1 MTATVPWMS
10 MSMSP
15 DGSFASAG
23 VRPDNGVGVR
33 SDAESSPPGRPTY
46 RAPPDNGVR
55 LRSDAESPVITAGC
69 SARSDLRPVRP
80 DGAGKTQFRRTLTA

>member
-10 MSMSP
+10 RSP

-55 LRSDAESPVITAGC
+55 SDAESPVITAGC
-69 SARSDLRPVRP
+69 SARSDLRPIRP
-80 DGAGKTQFRRTLTA
+80 AGLGKTQFRRTLTA